1 MLPMSLTMEQQFKL
15 QVLGNQI
22 KGLSREEAQ
31 EYLLEVMR
39 QMMIKDNVVKHLLKT
54 Q

>member
-1 MLPMSLTMEQQFKL
+1 MEQKFRL
-15 QVLGNQI
+15 QVLGNQV
-22 KGLSREEAQ
+22 KALSREEAQ